1 MEQETYEIKIHIYG
15 LAKDKYEEYMALML
29 DIENAKISGYK
40 IPANDESGKHYCIDP
55 LFEIKGCDMPKGSC
69 ISCGAKENN

>member
-1 MEQETYEIKIHIYG
+1 MKTEVYEIKIHIYG
-15 LAKDKYEEYMALML
+15 LTKEKYEEYMALLL

-40 IPANDESGKHYCIDP
+40 IPVYEESDKHHCIDP

-69 ISCGAKENN
+69 ISCGQTKI